1 MKTGEG
7 QSEAGPGHPAGG
19 LQPGLAPAPSTKL
32 QVVLTLQVAC
42 ALGTGTCF
50 LGCLLVRTEKLARPG
65 AMWWKPLSG
74 TETARWPPA
83 VPKAWWVRGSGFL
96 GEGGVVTPEAGD
108 LGLGLSIGNV
118 CQEDVPSAVYHG
130 KIFYQRNLS

>member
-1 MKTGEG
+1 M
-7 QSEAGPGHPAGG
+7 PW
-19 LQPGLAPAPSTKL
+19 
-32 QVVLTLQVAC
+32 
-42 ALGTGTCF
+42 ALGPAFWDVC
-50 LGCLLVRTEKLARPG
+50 LGGQRNLQGQEPCG
-65 AMWWKPLSG
+65 GSLSG

-83 VPKAWWVRGSGFL
+83 VPRAWWVRGSGFL